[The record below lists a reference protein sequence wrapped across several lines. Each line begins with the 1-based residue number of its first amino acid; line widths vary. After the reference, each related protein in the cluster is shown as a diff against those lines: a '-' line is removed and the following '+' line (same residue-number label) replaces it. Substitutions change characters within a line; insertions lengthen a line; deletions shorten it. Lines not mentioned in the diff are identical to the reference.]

1 VIYYSSAD
9 NNIISSAN
17 CMISGLQSP
26 SLANVSFS
34 LSGNIGIVNFNNVL
48 PSLATDELVLQLPSE
63 LSISNSLYALSTI
76 DSSAFPANSPIFIKN
91 YTLNKIMLN
100 PFSSNSLSNFVIQ
113 FISFSIVTPAIQT
126 GNISI

>member
-1 VIYYSSAD
+1 
-9 NNIISSAN
+9 
-17 CMISGLQSP
+17 MISGLQSP